1 LDSVGTNHIL
11 QQYFNSS
18 QDTQVLQHKPLGP
31 FRNLRG
37 VNHRENVEARG
48 QFSNVTLVNKILLE
62 KDKQIQFGINL
73 FY

>member
-37 VNHRENVEARG
+37 VNHIKKMLKLMGNSVM
-48 QFSNVTLVNKILLE
+48 
-62 KDKQIQFGINL
+62 
-73 FY
+73 